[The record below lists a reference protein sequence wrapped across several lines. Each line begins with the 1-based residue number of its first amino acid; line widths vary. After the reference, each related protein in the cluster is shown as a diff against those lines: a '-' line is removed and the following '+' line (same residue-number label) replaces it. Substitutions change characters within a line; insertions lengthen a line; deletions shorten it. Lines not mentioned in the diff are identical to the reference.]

1 MIPNSIEDLFANKKI
16 LKIDFQNYHASR
28 KALRSITRT
37 FCGSFHNDIN
47 LK

>member
-1 MIPNSIEDLFANKKI
+1 MIPNSTEDLFANKKI
-16 LKIDFQNYHASR
+16 LKIDFQNYHTSR
-28 KALRSITRT
+28 KALRSITQT